1 MMCVVGEQSGQLL
14 HHETSQHHHDLT
26 IDTHYTQQ
34 VEENQLNFKS
44 RRHRHRGCQGGQ
56 CKFIMKYLWSLV
68 DHMCKFSSVSRCVFL
83 ISSMGSG
90 AKKPGRQANPQ
101 PKGLPHILEV
111 RPQITANHSLWKWK
125 RYPSYL
131 GGIAYCKPLKSCIMK
146 VKTMHSYL
154 GGMHRKL
161 WYFEQWGN
169 QRIWSDPRKLSFS
182 SGFQKTF
189 LSSKFQRTFF
199 QLRIP
204 ELWRDDQLGLP
215 PPGHGRHPALPREH
229 QQVRIIHKN

>member
-14 HHETSQHHHDLT
+14 HHETPQHRHNMT

-56 CKFIMKYLWSLV
+56 YKFIMKYLWSLV

-83 ISSMGSG
+83 ISTLLGSG
-90 AKKPGRQANPQ
+90 AKEPGRQANPQ

-111 RPQITANHSLWKWK
+111 RPQIIANHSLWKWK
-125 RYPSYL
+125 QYPLYL
-131 GGIAYCKPLKSCIMK
+131 GGITLCKPLKSCIRK

-154 GGMHRKL
+154 GGMHWKPLIL
-161 WYFEQWGN
+161 WTMRQSKNLIRSQKTFFQLWLPENFFEFQIPEN
-169 QRIWSDPRKLSFS
+169 FFFS
-182 SGFQKTF
+182 SGFQNFEGMINWAF
-189 LSSKFQRTFF
+189 LLLAMGGIRLFLENINKS
-199 QLRIP
+199 
-204 ELWRDDQLGLP
+204 E
-215 PPGHGRHPALPREH
+215 
-229 QQVRIIHKN
+229 